1 MKTEQKS
8 NWEIKDRRYILSN
21 NLEPLTFTIPSK
33 HTRKHALLYFDEQTG
48 KQKEL
53 RYATNQDSP
62 FVEEQKGEVTLGHI
76 VFQDGVLFVPK
87 AKQNLQKLLSLYHP
101 SRLKSYV
108 EFNAVQEATDELGL
122 LELQVTA
129 MTYAKDIDIDQAEAA
144 SWARSSI
151 RPTRKHPGN
160 LSAGE
165 FVGPTRHPAA

>member
-62 FVEEQKGEVTLGHI
+62 FVSEQKGESTLGHI
-76 VFQDGVLFVPK
+76 MFKNGSLQVPK
-87 AKQNLQKLLSLYHP
+87 EKQNLQKLLSLYHP
-101 SRLKSYV
+101 LRGKMYE
-108 EFNAVQEATDELGL
+108 EFSAVAKAEDEIDII
-122 LELQVTA
+122 ELQVDA
-129 MTYAKDIDIDQAEAA
+129 LNAAREMDVDQSEAIM
-144 SWARSSI
+144 R
-151 RPTRKHPGN
+151 
-160 LSAGE
+160 
-165 FVGPTRHPAA
+165 VGQ